1 MILDFS
7 KKFRKRLVKHSEA
20 VQKRLEQR
28 IGLFLTDPFHPI
40 LRNHLLQGTFD
51 GYRSINITG
60 DIRAVFKQGERT
72 ILFVDI
78 GTHSELYG

>member
-7 KKFRKRLVKHSEA
+7 KKFRKRLVKHPEA
-20 VQKRLEQR
+20 VQKRFEQR
-28 IGLFLTDPFHPI
+28 IELFFTDPFHPI
-40 LRNHLLQGTFD
+40 LRNHSLQGTFD

-60 DIRAVFKQGERT
+60 DIRAVFKQGEHK